1 MPLGSIT
8 NAPLSGIG
16 AEPEEVKKL
25 TMIAIKMI
33 TNNVFKTKLRDYC
46 SDPGKNAFRFSAGH
60 DSSFVDGEFI
70 LSSSIDEIVNKRE
83 FDE

>member
-8 NAPLSGIG
+8 DAPLSGTG

-25 TMIAIKMI
+25 AMIAI
-33 TNNVFKTKLRDYC
+33 N
-46 SDPGKNAFRFSAGH
+46 PGKNAFRFSAGH

-70 LSSSIDEIVNKRE
+70 LQSSIDEIVNKRE